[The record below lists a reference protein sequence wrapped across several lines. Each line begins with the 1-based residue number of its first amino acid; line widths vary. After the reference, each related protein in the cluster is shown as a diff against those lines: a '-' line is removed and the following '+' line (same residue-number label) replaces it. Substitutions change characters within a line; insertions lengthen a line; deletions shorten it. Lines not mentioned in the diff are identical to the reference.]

1 MPYKDPGKK
10 READRKAKA
19 EKRAAAKTEK
29 QEKEGN
35 AAVVVA
41 GRDVRARAWTFIV
54 YPESAPEIW
63 REVLDGFHVPWA
75 CSPLHDKDVNATGE
89 PKKPHW
95 HILLSFSGKK
105 AYKQICGVSEGINGT
120 RPQVC
125 HDQKGLIRYFTHRDN
140 PEKAQYNQGDIEAHG
155 GFDLEEYLKPTAS
168 ECMRLQ
174 DEMIE
179 WCFRYNVTE
188 FWVLKIYALRERPD
202 WSAELSRSC
211 FQITQFLKS
220 RRHGG
225 NAEACNPETGEIYI

>member
-1 MPYKDPGKK
+1 MPYKDPEK
-10 READRKAKA
+10 RRAAARQSMA
-19 EKRAAAKTEK
+19 KRAAAKVTAR
-29 QEKEGN
+29 QEKKEN
-35 AAVVVA
+35 VA
-41 GRDVRARAWTFIV
+41 GGDAKALAWTFIV
-54 YPESAPEIW
+54 YPESAPKNW
-63 REVLDGFHVPWA
+63 QEVLDGYHIPWVS
-75 CSPLHDKDVNATGE
+75 SPLHDKDINATGE

-95 HILLSFSGKK
+95 HILLSFAGKK
-105 AYKQICGVSEGINGT
+105 AYRQILSITETIKGT
-120 RPQVC
+120 IPQVC
-125 HDQKGLIRYFTHRDN
+125 RDKKGLIRYFTHRDN
-140 PEKAQYNQGDIEAHG
+140 SEKAQYDLKDIETHG

-179 WCFRYNVTE
+179 WCFKNNIME

-225 NAEACNPETGEIYI
+225 NIKACNPETGEIYE

>member
-1 MPYKDPGKK
+1 MPYKDPEKK
-10 READRKAKA
+10 READRKAKT

-35 AAVVVA
+35 VPDTKAL
-41 GRDVRARAWTFIV
+41 AWTFIV
-54 YPESAPEIW
+54 YPESVPENW
-63 REVLDGFHVPWA
+63 REVLDGYHIPWVA
-75 CSPLHDKDVNATGE
+75 SPLHDKDVNATGE

-95 HILLSFSGKK
+95 HILLSFAGKK
-105 AYKQICGVSEGINGT
+105 AYRQILGVTEAVKGT
-120 RPQVC
+120 IPQVC
-125 HDQKGLIRYFTHRDN
+125 RDKKGLIRYFTHRDN
-140 PEKAQYNQGDIEAHG
+140 PEKAQYDQRDIEAHG

-179 WCFRYNVTE
+179 WCFKNNIME

-225 NAEACNPETGEIYI
+225 NINACNPETGELYE

>member
-1 MPYKDPGKK
+1 MPYKDLAKK

-19 EKRAAAKTEK
+19 EKRATAKTEETK
-29 QEKEGN
+29 KEGN
-35 AAVVVA
+35 AAVA
-41 GRDVRARAWTFIV
+41 DVRARAWTFIL
-54 YPESAPEIW
+54 YPESAPENW
-63 REVLDGFHVPWA
+63 REVLDSHHVPWA

-95 HILLSFSGKK
+95 HILLSFTGKK
-105 AYKQICGVSEGINGT
+105 GYKQIWSVSEGINGT

-125 HDQKGLIRYFTHRDN
+125 HDQKGLVRYFTHRDN
-140 PEKAQYNQGDIEAHG
+140 PEKAQYDQRDIEAHG

-179 WCFRYNVTE
+179 WCFKNNIME

-225 NAEACNPETGEIYI
+225 GIKACNPETGEFYE